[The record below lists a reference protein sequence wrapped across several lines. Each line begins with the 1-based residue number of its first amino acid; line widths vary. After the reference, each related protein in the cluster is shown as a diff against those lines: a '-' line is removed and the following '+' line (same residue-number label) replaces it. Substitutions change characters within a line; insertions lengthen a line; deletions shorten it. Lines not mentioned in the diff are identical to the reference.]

1 MKGMTT
7 SVVER
12 TRLYRYTGGTA
23 QYTNAFLPIL
33 YAFAPSCIIMHYVS
47 FRDCNGLSDNSGAI
61 QYRIRVR
68 SDGLLRLHLAAA
80 FDITR
85 TNYVFQLFLPLL
97 SQKETDGAAVMIN
110 DQMGWPQPR
119 NCLASWLPDWTSQE
133 SLLYRPLLTRLGYN
147 VHARVT
153 KNNTNSR

>member
-1 MKGMTT
+1 MGMTT

-12 TRLYRYTGGTA
+12 TRLLPVYRRYSTVHKSTYA
-23 QYTNAFLPIL
+23 VLPIL
-33 YAFAPSCIIMHYVS
+33 YAFAPSCIIMHYAS

-68 SDGLLRLHLAAA
+68 SDGLLRLHLAVA

-97 SQKETDGAAVMIN
+97 SRKEMDGTAVMI
-110 DQMGWPQPR
+110 MIKWVGHSPGIASR
-119 NCLASWLPDWTSQE
+119 HGCLTG
-133 SLLYRPLLTRLGYN
+133 LLRKACHIVR
-147 VHARVT
+147 
-153 KNNTNSR
+153 S